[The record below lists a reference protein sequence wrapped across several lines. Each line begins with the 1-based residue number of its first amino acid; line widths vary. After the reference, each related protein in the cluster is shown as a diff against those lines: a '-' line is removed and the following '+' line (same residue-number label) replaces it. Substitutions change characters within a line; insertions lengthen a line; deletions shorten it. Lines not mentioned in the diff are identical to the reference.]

1 MYFRIKL
8 SRAEQYILDRILE
21 FEQSVVTH
29 YTFFRLIQAMY
40 QDGKGLYLRH
50 ESPTAEDHYK
60 YLRNMRKANV
70 IRYDTD
76 YQQRLI
82 RVLDIAETATEDI
95 ICIADSLCYVSHL
108 SAMHRWGISNRS
120 PKALICTRP
129 DRKTSTSQLSEM
141 MKNHSDSLPLPP
153 KRFHMKYISHP
164 DTVRKRP
171 IYMVESKKA
180 GTSVNVPGTN
190 VRIASLGQTFLD
202 MLQQPQLCGGIPHVM
217 EIYDK
222 HAEFWLEEIVES
234 VDSTKSSLVKS
245 RAGYI
250 LEERL
255 GLNHNKIES
264 WKSLTQKG
272 GSRKLDPSKSY
283 ASDFSKT
290 WMLSLNA

>member
-8 SRAEQYILDRILE
+8 SRAEQYILDKLLE
-21 FEQSVVTH
+21 FGQSVVTH

-40 QDGKGLYLRH
+40 RDGKGLYLRH

-82 RVLDIAETATEDI
+82 RVLDIAETSTEDI

-153 KRFHMKYISHP
+153 KRFHMKYVSHP
-164 DTVRKRP
+164 KTVRKRP
-171 IYMVESKKA
+171 VYMVESKKA
-180 GTSVNVPGTN
+180 GTFIKLRGTD
-190 VRIASLGQTFLD
+190 VRVASLGQTFLD
-202 MLQQPQLCGGIPHVM
+202 MLQQPQLCGGIPHVLDV
-217 EIYDK
+217 YDE
-222 HAEFWLEEIVES
+222 HAESWPEEIVES
-234 VDSTKSSLVKS
+234 FDSTKSNLVKC

-250 LEERL
+250 FEERL
-255 GLNHNKIES
+255 GLNHVKFES
-264 WKSLTQKG
+264 WKSSAQKG

-283 ASDFSKT
+283 APNFSET
-290 WMLSLNA
+290 WKLSLNA